1 MTVRVTGPKSA
12 LGFEPQ
18 TLLGRI
24 DHALQQ
30 EARAAGQ
37 DLLTAV
43 RAAEPVRTGQLRA
56 QTRLRVSKTPQGWKI
71 AVAVSK
77 RERHIAKWVEA
88 GTGIYGPRH
97 KPIRPRKAKAFRLP
111 GGHEARSVRGQRPQ
125 RPFERTAPALQAAER
140 AMTQAAGRI
149 IDQAVREANHGP

>member
-1 MTVRVTGPKSA
+1 MGEKLNNHAAPNVAGPDDSPNTIRYVAFNKIPESPA
-12 LGFEPQ
+12 SPA
-18 TLLGRI
+18 
-24 DHALQQ
+24 HAAKISPTRL
-30 EARAAGQ
+30 AAV
-37 DLLTAV
+37 LAV
-43 RAAEPVRTGQLRA
+43 RAGSLSPY
-56 QTRLRVSKTPQGWKI
+56 KI

-140 AMTQAAGRI
+140 AMTQAAGRV